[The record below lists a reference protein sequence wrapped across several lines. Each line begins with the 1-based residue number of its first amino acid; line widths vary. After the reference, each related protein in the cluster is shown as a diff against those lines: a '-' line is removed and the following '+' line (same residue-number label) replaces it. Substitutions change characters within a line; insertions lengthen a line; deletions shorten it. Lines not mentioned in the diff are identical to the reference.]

1 MDFSG
6 PEMEQ
11 AFHMISSRYFKR
23 NFGTMTK
30 ADFETLL
37 FSIYIEHLLENNQ
50 PFDDYTM
57 SKALG
62 ITQSKVRTLKLRKEL
77 QYPRAKFDWLKA
89 FADDLKKASF
99 DTESKKVRVL
109 IPDVNVLTELRY
121 FMESNGWY
129 DEYQLNPR
137 LFQCRVD
144 FFLNIISKLAEE
156 SLSLD
161 NEAEKAIKEIEKQ
174 TPDSAMKKVLKDIL
188 NGSVVDG
195 TKKLLLHAGKEIGVK
210 VLEKIPVVGATAS
223 ELTAALIDVI
233 SEKNE
238 GKDNE

>member
-1 MDFSG
+1 MDFSK

-11 AFHMISSRYFKR
+11 AFRMVSARYFER
-23 NFGTMTK
+23 NFGTMAKT
-30 ADFETLL
+30 DFETLL
-37 FSIYIEHLLENNQ
+37 FSIYIEHLLDNNQ

-77 QYPRAKFDWLKA
+77 QYPREKFEWTTA
-89 FADDLKKASF
+89 VADDLKRASF
-99 DTESKKVRVL
+99 DAESKKVRVL

-121 FMESNGWY
+121 FVEKNGWY

-144 FFLNIISKLAEE
+144 FFLNIISELAKE

-161 NEAEKAIKEIEKQ
+161 DEAEKTIKEIEKQ
-174 TPDSAMKKVLKDIL
+174 TPDGVVKKALKDIL
-188 NGSVVDG
+188 NGSIVDG
-195 TKKLLLHAGKEIGVK
+195 TKKLLLYAGKEIGVK
-210 VLEKIPVVGATAS
+210 VLEKIPIAGEAAS
-223 ELTAALIDVI
+223 EIAAALINMI

-238 GKDNE
+238 GKES

>member
-1 MDFSG
+1 MDFSK

-11 AFHMISSRYFKR
+11 AFRMVSARYFER
-23 NFGTMTK
+23 NFGTMAKT
-30 ADFETLL
+30 DFETLL
-37 FSIYIEHLLENNQ
+37 FSIYIEHLLDNNQ

-77 QYPRAKFDWLKA
+77 QYPREKFDWTTA
-89 FADDLKKASF
+89 FADDLKRASF
-99 DTESKKVRVL
+99 DAESKKVR
-109 IPDVNVLTELRY
+109 PDVNVLTELRY
-121 FMESNGWY
+121 FVEKNGWY

-144 FFLNIISKLAEE
+144 FFLNIISELAKE

-161 NEAEKAIKEIEKQ
+161 DEAEKTIKEIEKQ
-174 TPDSAMKKVLKDIL
+174 TPDGVVKKALKDIL
-188 NGSVVDG
+188 NGSIVDG
-195 TKKLLLHAGKEIGVK
+195 TKKLLLYAGKEIGVK
-210 VLEKIPVVGATAS
+210 VLEKIPIAGEAAS
-223 ELTAALIDVI
+223 EIAAALINMI

-238 GKDNE
+238 GKES

>member
-1 MDFSG
+1 MDFSK

-11 AFHMISSRYFKR
+11 AFRMVSARYFER
-23 NFGTMTK
+23 NFGTMAKT
-30 ADFETLL
+30 DFETLL
-37 FSIYIEHLLENNQ
+37 FSIYIEHLLDNNQ

-77 QYPRAKFDWLKA
+77 QYPREKFDWTTA
-89 FADDLKKASF
+89 FADDLKRASF
-99 DTESKKVRVL
+99 DAESKKVRVL

-121 FMESNGWY
+121 FVEKNGWY

-144 FFLNIISKLAEE
+144 FFLNIISELAKE

-161 NEAEKAIKEIEKQ
+161 DVVKKA
-174 TPDSAMKKVLKDIL
+174 LKDIL
-188 NGSVVDG
+188 NGSIVDG
-195 TKKLLLHAGKEIGVK
+195 TKKLLLYAGKEIGVK
-210 VLEKIPVVGATAS
+210 VLEKIPIAGEAAS
-223 ELTAALIDVI
+223 EIAAALINMI

-238 GKDNE
+238 GKES

>member
-1 MDFSG
+1 MDFSK

-11 AFHMISSRYFKR
+11 AFRMVSARYFER
-23 NFGTMTK
+23 NFGTMAKT
-30 ADFETLL
+30 DFETLL
-37 FSIYIEHLLENNQ
+37 FSIYIEHLLDNNQ

-77 QYPRAKFDWLKA
+77 QYPREKFDWTTA
-89 FADDLKKASF
+89 FADDLKRASF
-99 DTESKKVRVL
+99 DAESKKVRVL

-121 FMESNGWY
+121 FVEKNGWY

-137 LFQCRVD
+137 LFQCRGD
-144 FFLNIISKLAEE
+144 FVLNIISELAKE

-161 NEAEKAIKEIEKQ
+161 DEAEKTIKEIEKQ
-174 TPDSAMKKVLKDIL
+174 TPDGVVKKALKDIL
-188 NGSVVDG
+188 NGSIVDG
-195 TKKLLLHAGKEIGVK
+195 TKKLLLYAGKEIGVK
-210 VLEKIPVVGATAS
+210 VLEKIPIAGEAAS
-223 ELTAALIDVI
+223 EIAAALINMI

-238 GKDNE
+238 GKES